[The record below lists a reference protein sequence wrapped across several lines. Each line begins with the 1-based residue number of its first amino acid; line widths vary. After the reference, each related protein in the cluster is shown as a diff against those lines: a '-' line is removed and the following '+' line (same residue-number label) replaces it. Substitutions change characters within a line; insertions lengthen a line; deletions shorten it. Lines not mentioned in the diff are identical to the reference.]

1 MNFSSFLLLF
11 HLLLNQLLIMR
22 VLLYKLV
29 FLLASSSVL
38 LAIADREFRSKNG
51 QVIKGSIVK
60 YFEDGDV
67 LMKRTSDLQLFR
79 ISLDIFTED
88 DQAFVKNNFPPNH
101 DALPKFKKP
110 LDERTLT
117 TFTNSIDQ
125 KIERR
130 LKSYRQRPNKDIS
143 DESFL
148 RRAYLKII
156 GRIPTVEETDA
167 FMSNRGSKGRK
178 ALIDKLLASEGYV
191 HNWFIYWADIL
202 RAAGRV
208 DRGAD
213 GIPFVRYIQHSLSEN
228 KPYDRFVHD
237 MLAATG
243 PLWGRGNGA
252 VGYFYRDIGMGLDSM
267 ANTVR
272 VFLGTS
278 LECAQCHDHP
288 FDRWTQKQFYEMAAY
303 TYGAHQ
309 PKNNE
314 STEFGKYS
322 SLVGQW
328 IREEQNKVNN
338 DASLS
343 DDERA
348 RRTAALGNRRRGLTR
363 SLGELLNR
371 GMDDM
376 GKGKINLPND
386 YQYDNA
392 QPGQE
397 LKANTI
403 FGLAVELDENLQE
416 KGSRASYASWLA
428 TPDNPRF
435 TIVIAN
441 RLWKSVF
448 GIGLIEPVDNM
459 FDDTMATH
467 PELMLHLE
475 KIMVA
480 LDYDMK
486 EFLRILYNTKAFQ
499 RESPTREITA
509 RDDKDE
515 SMPVEVKHVVSGPD
529 SDNPKRGAVPYF
541 YQGPVVE
548 RMSGEQLWDS
558 LVALNFPDLD
568 GRINSNTGDGGF
580 DRYERFINMTAEEI
594 FLDQVGFPPPGAS
607 ADMVKAAENR
617 PKPIN
622 EKCPIR
628 TGRDADPSITAKNE
642 KGETVAFCCDN
653 CKEQFVA
660 NLPAMD
666 EMMDKDEMMAGMDS
680 SSRSSQSYQRKGT
693 QTRDTN
699 SLRASE
705 VGHPAPAGHFI
716 RQFGGSPRDQIQVS
730 HKQAAVDQVLAIM
743 NGYVERNII
752 SNNNSEFMN
761 KLAKQGSMVDKINYA
776 FKAILQRKPTTRE
789 MSEFTQSLKM
799 LGNDDIHK
807 DIAWVLLNSHE
818 FLFIR

>member
-1 MNFSSFLLLF
+1 MVRNSLSILSFILFFSS
-11 HLLLNQLLIMR
+11 
-22 VLLYKLV
+22 
-29 FLLASSSVL
+29 L
-38 LAIADREFRSKNG
+38 LAITDRDFRSKNG
-51 QVIKGSIVK
+51 QVIRGTVIK

-110 LDERTLT
+110 LNDRTLQ
-117 TFTNSIDQ
+117 TFTDSIDQ
-125 KIERR
+125 KIDRR
-130 LKSYRQRPNKDIS
+130 LKSYRQRPNKKIN
-143 DESFL
+143 DETFL

-156 GRIPTVEETDA
+156 GRIPTIEETDA
-167 FMSNRGSKGRK
+167 YMSKRTSSARK
-178 ALIDKLLASEGYV
+178 ALIDELLASEGYV

-202 RAAGRV
+202 RASGSV
-208 DRGAD
+208 DRGPD
-213 GIPFVRYIQHSLSEN
+213 GVPFIMHIKESLSEN
-228 KPYDRFVHD
+228 KPYNLFVHD

-243 PLWGRGNGA
+243 PLWVRGNGG

-303 TYGAHQ
+303 TYGAHR
-309 PKNNE
+309 PRNNE

-328 IREEQNKVNN
+328 INEEQQKVNN
-338 DASLS
+338 DPSLS
-343 DDERA
+343 DDEKVRK
-348 RRTAALGNRRRGLTR
+348 RAALGNRRRGLTR

-397 LKANTI
+397 VKANTI

-428 TPDNPRF
+428 SPDNPRF
-435 TIVIAN
+435 TVVIAN

-459 FDDTMATH
+459 FDDTMPTE

-486 EFLRILYNTKAFQ
+486 EFLRILYNTRAFQ

-509 RDDKDE
+509 RDTKDE
-515 SMPVEVKHVVSGPD
+515 TMPVEVKHVISGPNP
-529 SDNPKRGAVPYF
+529 DNPKRGAVPYF

-558 LVALNFPDLD
+558 LVALNYTDLD
-568 GRINSNTGDGGF
+568 NRINSRFGDGGF
-580 DRYERFINMTAEEI
+580 DQYQKYINMTAEEI
-594 FLDQVGFPPPGAS
+594 FMDKLGFPPPGAS
-607 ADMVKAAENR
+607 AEMVKAMDNK
-617 PKPIN
+617 PMSKPIN
-622 EKCPIR
+622 ENCPIR
-628 TGRDADPSITAKNE
+628 PGRAADPSITAKNE

-653 CKEQFVA
+653 CKDQFVA
-660 NLPAMD
+660 NLPKMD
-666 EMMDKDEMMAGMDS
+666 EMMMDDEMMADS
-680 SSRSSQSYQRKGT
+680 TKGASSGSYERRGT
-693 QTRDTN
+693 PTRDPN

-730 HKQAAVDQVLAIM
+730 HKQAAVDQVLAVM
-743 NGYVERNII
+743 NGYVERNIV
-752 SNNNSEFMN
+752 SNANSNFMK
-761 KLAKQGSMVDKINYA
+761 KLAGQPSMTAQVNFA
-776 FKAILQRKPTTRE
+776 FKAILQRKPTSRE
-789 MSEFTQSLKM
+789 MTDFTDMIKQIGS
-799 LGNDDIHK
+799 NDTHK

-818 FLFIR
+818 FLFVR

>member
-1 MNFSSFLLLF
+1 MNLSIMWNILF
-11 HLLLNQLLIMR
+11 KLLII
-22 VLLYKLV
+22 LISAETI
-29 FLLASSSVL
+29 F
-38 LAIADREFRSKNG
+38 AITDRDFRSKNG
-51 QVIKGSIVK
+51 QVIRGSVIK

-79 ISLDIFTED
+79 ISLDIFTDD

-110 LDERTLT
+110 LDSRTLS
-117 TFTNSIDQ
+117 TFAKSIDQ

-130 LKSYRQRPNKDIS
+130 LRSYRQRPNADIS
-143 DESFL
+143 NETFL

-156 GRIPTVEETDA
+156 GRIPTLDETKA
-167 FMSNRGSKGRK
+167 FLSKRSST
-178 ALIDKLLASEGYV
+178 ARSELIDELLASEGYV
-191 HNWFIYWADIL
+191 HNWYIYWADIL
-202 RAAGRV
+202 RATSRV
-208 DRGAD
+208 DRGSD
-213 GIPFVRYIQHSLSEN
+213 GVPFINYIKSSLSEN

-243 PLWGRGNGA
+243 PLWERGNGQ

-267 ANTVR
+267 SNTVR

-322 SLVGQW
+322 GLVREWG
-328 IREEQNKVNN
+328 REEQSKINN
-338 DASLS
+338 DPSLS
-343 DDERA
+343 DDEKA
-348 RRTAALGNRRRGLTR
+348 RKRAALGARQRNVTR

-392 QPGQE
+392 KPGEE
-397 LKANTI
+397 LQANTI
-403 FGLAVELDENLQE
+403 FGLAVELDENLQQ

-428 TPDNPRF
+428 SPDNPRF
-435 TIVIAN
+435 TVVIAN

-459 FDDTMATH
+459 FDDTLATH
-467 PELMLHLE
+467 PDLMLHLE

-480 LDYDMK
+480 LDYDLK
-486 EFLRILYNTKAFQ
+486 EFLRILYNTKSFQ
-499 RESPTREITA
+499 REAPKREITA
-509 RDDKDE
+509 RDTKDE
-515 SMPVEVKHVVSGPD
+515 TMPIEVQHVISGPYPE
-529 SDNPKRGAVPYF
+529 NPKRGAVPYF

-558 LVALNFPDLD
+558 LVALNYPDLD
-568 GRINSNTGDGGF
+568 KRINSRFGDGG
-580 DRYERFINMTAEEI
+580 YAQYQKYINMTAEEI
-594 FLDQVGFPPPGAS
+594 FMEKLGIAPPGAS
-607 ADMVKAAENR
+607 AEIVKSMEDQPEPTNEN
-617 PKPIN
+617 
-622 EKCPIR
+622 CPIR
-628 TGRDADPSITAKNE
+628 PGRKADPSIIAKNE

-653 CKEQFVA
+653 CKDQFVE
-660 NLPAMD
+660 NLPPPPMN
-666 EMMDKDEMMAGMDS
+666 EMMAGMDGATE
-680 SSRSSQSYQRKGT
+680 SSQNYARIGT
-693 QTRDTN
+693 PTQDIN

-743 NGYVERNII
+743 NGYVEKNII
-752 SNNNSEFMN
+752 SNQNSTFM
-761 KLAKQGSMVDKINYA
+761 KRLAQESNIKNQIDYA
-776 FKAILQRKPTTRE
+776 FQAILQRKPTTRE
-789 MSEFTQSLKM
+789 MMDFTETLKR
-799 LGNDDIHK
+799 LKPENAHK

-818 FLFIR
+818 FLFLK

>member
-1 MNFSSFLLLF
+1 MIRLLLFSISFLLTS
-11 HLLLNQLLIMR
+11 IAT
-22 VLLYKLV
+22 Y
-29 FLLASSSVL
+29 SVT
-38 LAIADREFRSKNG
+38 DRDFRSKNG
-51 QVIKGSIVK
+51 QVIRGSVVK

-67 LMKRTSDLQLFR
+67 LLKRTSDLQLFR
-79 ISLDIFTED
+79 IKLDIFTED

-110 LDERTLT
+110 LDQRTLR
-117 TFTNSIDQ
+117 TFSDSIDQ
-125 KIERR
+125 KIDRR
-130 LKSYRQRPNKDIS
+130 LKSYRQRPNKEVT
-143 DESFL
+143 DEAFL

-156 GRIPTVEETDA
+156 GRIPTVAETEE
-167 FMSNRGSKGRK
+167 FMSNRNSSARGK
-178 ALIDKLLASEGYV
+178 LIDQLLASKGYA

-202 RAAGRV
+202 RATGRV

-213 GIPFVRYIQHSLSEN
+213 GIPFVRYIQQSISEN
-228 KPYDRFVHD
+228 KPYNLFVHD

-267 ANTVR
+267 SNTVR

-314 STEFGKYS
+314 STEFGEYS
-322 SLVGQW
+322 RLVGQW
-328 IREEQNKVNN
+328 INEEQRKVNN

-343 DDERA
+343 ADEKSRK
-348 RRTAALGNRRRGLTR
+348 TAALGNRRRGLTR

-376 GKGKINLPND
+376 GKGKINLPSD

-428 TPDNPRF
+428 SPDNPRF

-441 RLWKSVF
+441 RLWKAVF
-448 GIGLIEPVDNM
+448 GLGLIEPVDNM
-459 FDDTMATH
+459 FDDTLATH

-499 RESPTREITA
+499 REAPSREVTA
-509 RDDKDE
+509 KDDKDE
-515 SMPVEVKHVVSGPD
+515 TMPVEVKYVISGPYA
-529 SDNPKRGAVPYF
+529 DNPKRGAVPYF
-541 YQGPVVE
+541 YQGPIVE

-568 GRINSNTGDGGF
+568 DRINSNTGDGGF
-580 DRYERFINMTAEEI
+580 DRYEKYINMTAEEL
-594 FLDQVGFPPPGAS
+594 FLEQLGFPPPGAS
-607 ADMVKAAENR
+607 AEMAKAAENQQ
-617 PKPIN
+617 KPIN

-628 TGRDADPSITAKNE
+628 KGRDADPSIIAKNE

-653 CKEQFVA
+653 CKDQFVS

-666 EMMDKDEMMAGMDS
+666 EMMENGEMMAGMDGS
-680 SSRSSQSYQRKGT
+680 SGSAKSYARKGT
-693 QTRDTN
+693 KTRDTN

-730 HKQAAVDQVLAIM
+730 HKQASVDQVLAVM

-752 SNNNSEFMN
+752 SNKNSSFMK
-761 KLAKQGSMVDKINYA
+761 KLSSQASMVDQINYA
-776 FKAILQRKPTTRE
+776 FKAILQRKPTSRE
-789 MSEFTQSLKM
+789 MADFTQSLKM
-799 LGNDDIHK
+799 IGTDDIYK
-807 DIAWVLLNSHE
+807 DVAWVLLNSHE
-818 FLFIR
+818 FLFVR

>member
-1 MNFSSFLLLF
+1 M
-11 HLLLNQLLIMR
+11 IMR
-22 VLLYKLV
+22 RLV
-29 FLLASSSVL
+29 IMSWVTIGVVGSLF
-38 LAIADREFRSKNG
+38 AINDRDFRSKNG
-51 QVIKGSIVK
+51 QVIRGSVIK

-110 LDERTLT
+110 LDQRTLR
-117 TFTNSIDQ
+117 TFTDSIDQ

-130 LKSYRQRPNKDIS
+130 LKSYRQRPNKEIT
-143 DESFL
+143 DEAFL

-156 GRIPTVEETDA
+156 GRIPTVEETEE
-167 FMSNRGSKGRK
+167 FMSNRNSSARGK
-178 ALIDKLLASEGYV
+178 LIDKLLASEGYV

-202 RAAGRV
+202 RATGRV
-208 DRGAD
+208 DRGND
-213 GIPFVRYIQHSLSEN
+213 GVPFINYIKSSLAEN
-228 KPYDRFVHD
+228 KPYDMFVHD

-243 PLWGRGNGA
+243 PLWKRGNGQ
-252 VGYFYRDIGMGLDSM
+252 VGYFYRDMGMGLDSM

-309 PKNNE
+309 PRNNE

-322 SLVGQW
+322 GLVREWG
-328 IREEQNKVNN
+328 REETSKINN
-338 DASLS
+338 DSTLS
-343 DDERA
+343 DDEKA
-348 RRTAALGNRRRGLTR
+348 RRRAALGARQRNATR

-392 QPGQE
+392 QPGEE
-397 LKANTI
+397 LQANTI
-403 FGLAVELDENLQE
+403 FGLAVELDENLQQ

-428 TPDNPRF
+428 SPDNPRF

-441 RLWKSVF
+441 RLWKAVF

-459 FDDTMATH
+459 FDDTLATD

-480 LDYDMK
+480 LDYDTK

-499 RESPTREITA
+499 REAPQREITA

-515 SMPVEVKHVVSGPD
+515 TMPMEVKHVIAGPYA
-529 SDNPKRGAVPYF
+529 DNPKRDAVPYF

-548 RMSGEQLWDS
+548 RLSGEQLWDS
-558 LVALNFPDLD
+558 LVALNYPDID
-568 GRINSNTGDGGF
+568 KRINSGF
-580 DRYERFINMTAEEI
+580 PDNGYEDYQKFINMTAEEL
-594 FLDQVGFPPPGAS
+594 FMAQLGFAPPGAS
-607 ADMVKAAENR
+607 PEMAKAMGNQ

-622 EKCPIR
+622 ENCPIR
-628 TGRDADPSITAKNE
+628 PGRAADPSITAKNE
-642 KGETVAFCCDN
+642 KGELVAFCCNN
-653 CKEQFVA
+653 CKNQFIA
-660 NLPAMD
+660 NLPQMD
-666 EMMDKDEMMAGMDS
+666 EMMMEDKMMADGSDAS
-680 SSRSSQSYQRKGT
+680 SSESYARKGT
-693 QTRDTN
+693 PSRDTN

-743 NGYVERNII
+743 NGYVEQNII
-752 SNNNSEFMN
+752 SNQNSAFM
-761 KLAKQGSMVDKINYA
+761 KTLAAQPSMVDQINYA
-776 FKAILQRKPTTRE
+776 FKAILQRKPTSRE
-789 MSEFTQSLKM
+789 MSDFTETLKKI
-799 LGNDDIHK
+799 GANDTHK

-818 FLFIR
+818 FLFVR

>member
-1 MNFSSFLLLF
+1 MIRLLLF
-11 HLLLNQLLIMR
+11 SISF
-22 VLLYKLV
+22 
-29 FLLASSSVL
+29 FLTSIATYSVT
-38 LAIADREFRSKNG
+38 DRDFRSKNG
-51 QVIKGSIVK
+51 QVIRGSVVK

-67 LMKRTSDLQLFR
+67 LLKRTSDLQLFR
-79 ISLDIFTED
+79 IKLDIFTED

-110 LDERTLT
+110 LDHRTLR
-117 TFTNSIDQ
+117 TFSDSIDQ
-125 KIERR
+125 KIDRR
-130 LKSYRQRPNKDIS
+130 LKSYRQRPNKEVT
-143 DESFL
+143 DEAFL

-156 GRIPTVEETDA
+156 GRIPTVSETEE
-167 FMSNRGSKGRK
+167 FMSNRNSSARGK
-178 ALIDKLLASEGYV
+178 LIDKLLASKGYT

-202 RAAGRV
+202 RATGRV

-213 GIPFVRYIQHSLSEN
+213 GIPFVRYIQQSISEN
-228 KPYDRFVHD
+228 KPYNLFVHD

-267 ANTVR
+267 SNTVR

-314 STEFGKYS
+314 STEFGEYS
-322 SLVGQW
+322 RLVGQW
-328 IREEQNKVNN
+328 INEEQRKVNN

-343 DDERA
+343 ADEKSRK
-348 RRTAALGNRRRGLTR
+348 TAALGNRRRGLTR

-376 GKGKINLPND
+376 GKGKIKLPSD

-428 TPDNPRF
+428 SPDNPRF

-441 RLWKSVF
+441 RLWKAVF
-448 GIGLIEPVDNM
+448 GLGLIEPVDNM
-459 FDDTMATH
+459 FDDTLATH

-499 RESPTREITA
+499 REAPSREVTA
-509 RDDKDE
+509 KDDKDE
-515 SMPVEVKHVVSGPD
+515 TMPVEVKYVISGPYA
-529 SDNPKRGAVPYF
+529 DNPKRGAVPYF
-541 YQGPVVE
+541 YQGPIVE

-568 GRINSNTGDGGF
+568 DRINSNTGDGGF
-580 DRYERFINMTAEEI
+580 DRYAKYINMTAEEL
-594 FLDQVGFPPPGAS
+594 FLEQLGFPPPGAS
-607 ADMVKAAENR
+607 AEMAKAAENQQ
-617 PKPIN
+617 KPIN

-628 TGRDADPSITAKNE
+628 KGRDADPSIIAKNE

-653 CKEQFVA
+653 CKDQFVS

-666 EMMDKDEMMAGMDS
+666 EMMENGEMMAGMDGS
-680 SSRSSQSYQRKGT
+680 SGSTKSYARKGT
-693 QTRDTN
+693 KTRDTN

-730 HKQAAVDQVLAIM
+730 HKQASVDQVLAVM

-752 SNNNSEFMN
+752 SNKNSSFMK
-761 KLAKQGSMVDKINYA
+761 KLSSQASMVDQINYA
-776 FKAILQRKPTTRE
+776 FKAILQRKPTSRE
-789 MSEFTQSLKM
+789 MADFTQSLKM
-799 LGNDDIHK
+799 IGTDDIYK
-807 DIAWVLLNSHE
+807 DVAWVLLNSHE
-818 FLFIR
+818 FLFVR

>member
-1 MNFSSFLLLF
+1 MRLISFLSAFIFFACSL
-11 HLLLNQLLIMR
+11 H
-22 VLLYKLV
+22 
-29 FLLASSSVL
+29 S
-38 LAIADREFRSKNG
+38 AITDREFRSKNG
-51 QVIKGSIVK
+51 QVIKGSIIK

-79 ISLDIFTED
+79 IKLDIFTED

-110 LDERTLT
+110 LDTRTLS
-117 TFTNSIDQ
+117 TFASSIDQ

-130 LKSYRQRPNKDIS
+130 LKSYRQRPNREIS
-143 DESFL
+143 DEGFL

-156 GRIPTVEETDA
+156 GRIPTVEETKEFLA
-167 FMSNRGSKGRK
+167 NRGPKGRA

-202 RAAGRV
+202 RATSRV
-208 DRGAD
+208 DRGND
-213 GIPFVRYIQHSLSEN
+213 GVPFINYIKSSIAEN
-228 KPYDRFVHD
+228 KPYDMFVHD

-243 PLWGRGNGA
+243 PLWERGNGQ

-267 ANTVR
+267 SNTVR

-303 TYGAHQ
+303 TYGAHR

-322 SLVGQW
+322 GMARHWLN
-328 IREEQNKVNN
+328 EEQRKVRN
-338 DASLS
+338 DSSLS
-343 DDERA
+343 DDQKA
-348 RRTAALGNRRRGLTR
+348 RQTAALGARYRNATR
-363 SLGELLNR
+363 SLGELLQR

-392 QPGQE
+392 QPGEE

-403 FGLAVELDENLQE
+403 FGLAVELDENLQQ

-428 TPDNPRF
+428 SPDNPRF

-459 FDDTMATH
+459 FDDTLATD

-480 LDYDMK
+480 LDYDTK
-486 EFLRILYNTKAFQ
+486 EFLRILYNTKSFQ
-499 RESPTREITA
+499 RESPEREITA

-515 SMPVEVKHVVSGPD
+515 TLPIEVKHVIVGPYP
-529 SDNPKRGAVPYF
+529 DNPQRGASPYF

-558 LVALNFPDLD
+558 LVALNYPDVD
-568 GRINSNTGDGGF
+568 KRINSRFPENGYND
-580 DRYERFINMTAEEI
+580 YQKFINMTAEEL
-594 FLDQVGFPPPGAS
+594 FMAQLGFAPPGAS
-607 ADMVKAAENR
+607 PEMVKAMEDQ
-617 PKPIN
+617 PKATN

-628 TGRDADPSITAKNE
+628 PGRDANPGITAKNE
-642 KGETVAFCCDN
+642 KGELVAFCCNN
-653 CKEQFVA
+653 CKDQFVE
-660 NLPAMD
+660 NLPPMK
-666 EMMDKDEMMAGMDS
+666 EMMMEEGEMMAGMES
-680 SSRSSQSYQRKGT
+680 SSGSSESYKRVGT
-693 QTRDTN
+693 PTRDTN

-743 NGYVERNII
+743 NGYVEKNII
-752 SNNNSEFMN
+752 SNQNSAFMKN
-761 KLAKQGSMVDKINYA
+761 LASKSNMTDQIDYA
-776 FKAILQRKPTTRE
+776 FQAILQRKPDSRE
-789 MSEFTQSLKM
+789 MSDFKTMLKK
-799 LGNDDIHK
+799 LDGK
-807 DIAWVLLNSHE
+807 DSYKDVAWVLLNSHE
-818 FLFIR
+818 FLFVR

>member
-1 MNFSSFLLLF
+1 LFTHFFLFFVCALFS
-11 HLLLNQLLIMR
+11 
-22 VLLYKLV
+22 
-29 FLLASSSVL
+29 
-38 LAIADREFRSKNG
+38 AINDREFRSAKNG
-51 QVIKGSIVK
+51 QVIKGSVIK
-60 YFEDGDV
+60 YFEDGDI
-67 LMKRTSDLQLFR
+67 LLKRTSDLQLFR

-110 LDERTLT
+110 LDSKKLSQ
-117 TFTNSIDQ
+117 FSASIDNMI
-125 KIERR
+125 KMR
-130 LKSYRQRPNKDIS
+130 LKSYRQRIPKTVS
-143 DESFL
+143 DDVFL
-148 RRAYLKII
+148 RRAYLKVI
-156 GRIPTVEETDA
+156 GRIPTLAEVDEFKKSRDR
-167 FMSNRGSKGRK
+167 NRRQ

-202 RAAGRV
+202 RATSRV
-208 DRGAD
+208 DRGND
-213 GIPFVRYIQHSLSEN
+213 GVPFVLHIKEALSEN
-228 KPYDRFVHD
+228 KPYDMWVHD

-243 PLWGRGNGA
+243 PLWERGNGQ
-252 VGYFYRDIGMGLDSM
+252 VGYFYRDLGMGLDSM

-303 TYGAHQ
+303 TYGAHR

-322 SLVGQW
+322 GLVREWG
-328 IREEQNKVNN
+328 REEMAKINN
-338 DASLS
+338 DSSLS
-343 DDERA
+343 DDEKA
-348 RRTAALGNRRRGLTR
+348 RRRAALGGRQRNATR

-376 GKGKINLPND
+376 GVGKINLPND

-392 QPGQE
+392 QPGEE

-428 TPDNPRF
+428 SPDNPRF
-435 TIVIAN
+435 TLVIAN
-441 RLWKSVF
+441 RLWKTVF

-459 FDDTMATH
+459 FDDTLATH

-486 EFLRILYNTKAFQ
+486 EFLRILYNTEAFQ

-509 RDDKDE
+509 RDTKDE
-515 SMPVEVKHVVSGPD
+515 TMPIEVQHVISGPYPE
-529 SDNPKRGAVPYF
+529 NPKRGAVPYF

-558 LVALNFPDLD
+558 LVSLNFPDLD
-568 GRINSNTGDGGF
+568 KRINSRFPDRGF
-580 DRYERFINMTAEEI
+580 DDYKKFINMTAEEL
-594 FLDQVGFPPPGAS
+594 FMAQLGFAPPGAS
-607 ADMVKAAENR
+607 PEMVKAMEDK

-642 KGETVAFCCDN
+642 KGELIAFCCNN

-660 NLPAMD
+660 NLPKMD
-666 EMMDKDEMMAGMDS
+666 EMMMDEEKMMAGMDGESGS
-680 SSRSSQSYQRKGT
+680 SDSYKRVGIPT
-693 QTRDTN
+693 ADGN

-705 VGHPAPAGHFI
+705 VGHPAPLGHLI

-752 SNNNSEFMN
+752 SNKNSALM
-761 KLAKQGSMVDKINYA
+761 KGIAGKTSMDDKVNYA
-776 FKAILQRKPTTRE
+776 FQAILQRKPTTKE
-789 MSEFTQSLKM
+789 IGDFKDMLKRSKS
-799 LGNDDIHK
+799 DDSYK

>member
-1 MNFSSFLLLF
+1 MIRKSAFIVSFILLCSS
-11 HLLLNQLLIMR
+11 
-22 VLLYKLV
+22 
-29 FLLASSSVL
+29 L
-38 LAIADREFRSKNG
+38 LAITDREFRAKNG
-51 QVIKGSIVK
+51 QVIKGSVIK

-67 LMKRTSDLQLFR
+67 LMKRSSDLQLFR

-110 LDERTLT
+110 LDARTLR
-117 TFTNSIDQ
+117 TFTDSIDQ

-130 LKSYRQRPNKDIS
+130 LKSYRQRPNKEIT
-143 DESFL
+143 DEAFL

-156 GRIPTVEETDA
+156 GRIPTVEETEG
-167 FMSNRGSKGRK
+167 FMSKRTSTARGK
-178 ALIDKLLASEGYV
+178 LIDKLLSSEGYV
-191 HNWFIYWADIL
+191 HNWYIFWADIL
-202 RAAGRV
+202 RATGSV
-208 DRGAD
+208 DRGPD
-213 GIPFVRYIQHSLSEN
+213 GTPFINYIQQSLAEN
-228 KPYDRFVHD
+228 KPYDMFVHD

-243 PLWGRGNGA
+243 PLWERGNGQ

-267 ANTVR
+267 SNTVR

-303 TYGAHQ
+303 TYGAHR
-309 PKNNE
+309 PRNNE

-322 SLVGQW
+322 RLVSQY
-328 IREEQNKVNN
+328 ISEEQKKVNS

-343 DDERA
+343 ADERA
-348 RRTAALGNRRRGLTR
+348 RKTAALGGRRRGLTR

-428 TPDNPRF
+428 SPDNPRF

-441 RLWKSVF
+441 RLWKAVF

-459 FDDTMATH
+459 FDDTLATD

-480 LDYDMK
+480 LDYDTK

-499 RESPTREITA
+499 REAPKREITP

-515 SMPVEVKHVVSGPD
+515 TMPMEVKHVIAGPYA
-529 SDNPKRGAVPYF
+529 DNPKRGAVPYF

-548 RMSGEQLWDS
+548 RLSGEQLWDS
-558 LVALNFPDLD
+558 LVALNYPDID
-568 GRINSNTGDGGF
+568 KRINS
-580 DRYERFINMTAEEI
+580 RFPDNGYDDYQKYINMTAEEL
-594 FLDQVGFPPPGAS
+594 FMAKLGFAPPGAS
-607 ADMVKAAENR
+607 PEMAKAMDNQ

-622 EKCPIR
+622 ENCPIR
-628 TGRDADPSITAKNE
+628 PGRAADPSITAKNE
-642 KGETVAFCCDN
+642 KGELVAFCCNN
-653 CKEQFVA
+653 CKNQFVA
-660 NLPAMD
+660 KLPQMD
-666 EMMDKDEMMAGMDS
+666 EMMMEDKMMADGSDDS
-680 SSRSSQSYQRKGT
+680 SSESYARKGT
-693 QTRDTN
+693 PTRDTN

-705 VGHPAPAGHFI
+705 VGNPAPAGHFI

-730 HKQAAVDQVLAIM
+730 HKQASVDQVLALI

-752 SNNNSEFMN
+752 SNQNSTFMK
-761 KLAKQGSMVDKINYA
+761 KLAAQPSMIDQINFA
-776 FKAILQRKPTTRE
+776 FKAIFQRKPTSRE
-789 MSEFTQSLKM
+789 LSDFTETLKKI
-799 LGNDDIHK
+799 GTNDTHK

-818 FLFIR
+818 FLFVR

>member
-1 MNFSSFLLLF
+1 MRDAVRIISIFLFLF
-11 HLLLNQLLIMR
+11 CYSLGIT
-22 VLLYKLV
+22 
-29 FLLASSSVL
+29 
-38 LAIADREFRSKNG
+38 DRDFRSKNG
-51 QVIKGSIVK
+51 QVIRGTIIK

-101 DALPKFKKP
+101 DALPKLQKP
-110 LDERTLT
+110 LDARTLAK
-117 TFTNSIDQ
+117 FSNSIDA
-125 KIERR
+125 KIDHR
-130 LKSYRQRPNKDIS
+130 LRSYRQYPNKEIS
-143 DESFL
+143 DDLFV

-156 GRIPTVEETDA
+156 GRIPTIEETEE
-167 FMSNRGSKGRK
+167 FMSNRARFSRSD
-178 ALIDKLLASEGYV
+178 LIDKLLNSEGYV

-202 RAAGRV
+202 RATGRV

-213 GIPFVRYIQHSLSEN
+213 GIPFVRYIQQSLSEN
-228 KPYDRFVHD
+228 KPYNLFVHD

-314 STEFGKYS
+314 STEFGEYS
-322 SLVGQW
+322 RLVGQW
-328 IREEQNKVNN
+328 IGEEQKKVNS

-343 DDERA
+343 ADERA
-348 RRTAALGNRRRGLTR
+348 RKTAALGNRRRGLTR

-376 GKGKINLPND
+376 GKGKINLPHD

-428 TPDNPRF
+428 SPDNPRF

-441 RLWKSVF
+441 RLWKTVF
-448 GIGLIEPVDNM
+448 GVGLIEPVDNM
-459 FDDTMATH
+459 YDDTLATN

-486 EFLRILYNTKAFQ
+486 EFLRILYNTKSFQ
-499 RESPTREITA
+499 REATTREVTS

-515 SMPVEVKHVVSGPD
+515 TMPHEVKFVISGPD
-529 SDNPKRGAVPYF
+529 PENPKRGAVPYF

-558 LVALNFPDLD
+558 LVALNYPDLD

-580 DRYERFINMTAEEI
+580 DRYERFINMTAEEL
-594 FLDQVGFPPPGAS
+594 FLDQLGFPPPGAS
-607 ADMVKAAENR
+607 AEMAKAADNM

-628 TGRDADPSITAKNE
+628 PGRDADPSIIAKNE

-653 CKEQFVA
+653 CKEQFVT

-666 EMMDKDEMMAGMDS
+666 KMMDKDEMMAGMDAGS
-680 SSRSSQSYQRKGT
+680 GSSQSYERKGI

-730 HKQAAVDQVLAIM
+730 HKQASVDQVLAVM
-743 NGYVERNII
+743 NGYVEKNLI
-752 SNNNSEFMN
+752 SNNNSTFMK
-761 KLAKQGSMVDKINYA
+761 KLAEQPNMVDQINYA

-789 MSEFTQSLKM
+789 MMELTQTLKE
-799 LGNDDIHK
+799 LKSKGTKDIHK

-818 FLFIR
+818 FLFVR

>member
-1 MNFSSFLLLF
+1 MIRLLLF
-11 HLLLNQLLIMR
+11 SISF
-22 VLLYKLV
+22 
-29 FLLASSSVL
+29 FLTSIATYSVT
-38 LAIADREFRSKNG
+38 DRDFRSKNG
-51 QVIKGSIVK
+51 QVIRGSVVK

-67 LMKRTSDLQLFR
+67 LLKRTSDLQLFR
-79 ISLDIFTED
+79 IKLDIFTED

-110 LDERTLT
+110 LDHRTLR
-117 TFTNSIDQ
+117 TFSDSIDQ
-125 KIERR
+125 KIDRR
-130 LKSYRQRPNKDIS
+130 LKSYRQRPNKEVT
-143 DESFL
+143 DEAFL

-156 GRIPTVEETDA
+156 GRIPTVSETEE
-167 FMSNRGSKGRK
+167 FMSNRNSSARGK
-178 ALIDKLLASEGYV
+178 LIDKLLASKGYT

-202 RAAGRV
+202 RATGRV

-213 GIPFVRYIQHSLSEN
+213 GIPFVRYIQQSISEN
-228 KPYDRFVHD
+228 KPYNLFVHD

-267 ANTVR
+267 SNTVR

-314 STEFGKYS
+314 STEFGEYS
-322 SLVGQW
+322 RLVGQW
-328 IREEQNKVNN
+328 INEEQRKVNN

-343 DDERA
+343 ADEKSRK
-348 RRTAALGNRRRGLTR
+348 TAALGNRRRGLTR

-376 GKGKINLPND
+376 GKGKIKLPSD

-428 TPDNPRF
+428 SPDNPRF

-441 RLWKSVF
+441 RLWKAVF
-448 GIGLIEPVDNM
+448 GLGLIEPVDNM
-459 FDDTMATH
+459 FDDTLATH

-499 RESPTREITA
+499 REAPSREVTA
-509 RDDKDE
+509 KDDKDE
-515 SMPVEVKHVVSGPD
+515 TMPVEVKYVISGPYA
-529 SDNPKRGAVPYF
+529 DNPKRGAVPYF
-541 YQGPVVE
+541 YQGPIVE

-568 GRINSNTGDGGF
+568 DRINSNTGDGGF
-580 DRYERFINMTAEEI
+580 DRYAKYINMTAEEL
-594 FLDQVGFPPPGAS
+594 FLEQLGFPPPGAS
-607 ADMVKAAENR
+607 AEMAKAAENQQ
-617 PKPIN
+617 KPIN

-628 TGRDADPSITAKNE
+628 KGRDADPSIIAKNE

-653 CKEQFVA
+653 CKDQFVS

-666 EMMDKDEMMAGMDS
+666 EMMENGEMMAGMDGS
-680 SSRSSQSYQRKGT
+680 SGSAKSYARKGT
-693 QTRDTN
+693 KTRDTN

-730 HKQAAVDQVLAIM
+730 HKQASVDQVLAVM

-752 SNNNSEFMN
+752 SNKNSSFMK
-761 KLAKQGSMVDKINYA
+761 KLSSQASMVDQINYA
-776 FKAILQRKPTTRE
+776 FKAILQRKPTSRE
-789 MSEFTQSLKM
+789 MADFTQSLKM
-799 LGNDDIHK
+799 IGTDDIYK
-807 DIAWVLLNSHE
+807 DVAWVLLNSHE
-818 FLFIR
+818 FLFVR

>member
-1 MNFSSFLLLF
+1 MKGLFKFFLLLLVSSSFLSG
-11 HLLLNQLLIMR
+11 IT
-22 VLLYKLV
+22 
-29 FLLASSSVL
+29 
-38 LAIADREFRSKNG
+38 DRDFRSKTG
-51 QVIKGSIVK
+51 QVIRGSIVK

-117 TFTNSIDQ
+117 TFANSIDQ
-125 KIERR
+125 KIDQR
-130 LKSYRQRPNKDIS
+130 LKSYRQRPNKEIS
-143 DESFL
+143 DEAFL
-148 RRAYLKII
+148 RRIYLKVI

-167 FMSNRGSKGRK
+167 FMASRGSKSRK

-202 RAAGRV
+202 RATGNV
-208 DRGAD
+208 DRGSD
-213 GIPFVRYIQHSLSEN
+213 GIPFVRYIQQSLSEN
-228 KPYDRFVHD
+228 KPYDMFVHD

-252 VGYFYRDIGMGLDSM
+252 VGYFYRDMGMGLDSM

-314 STEFGKYS
+314 STEFGEYS
-322 SLVGQW
+322 RLVGQW
-328 IREEQNKVNN
+328 ISEEQKKVNN

-343 DDERA
+343 EDQRA
-348 RRTAALGNRRRGLTR
+348 RRTAALGNRRRDLTR
-363 SLGELLNR
+363 NLGELLNR

-403 FGLAVELDENLQE
+403 FGLAIELDENLQE

-428 TPDNPRF
+428 SPDNPRF

-441 RLWKSVF
+441 RLWKTVF

-459 FDDTMATH
+459 FDDTLSTD

-486 EFLRILYNTKAFQ
+486 EFLRILYNTRAFQ
-499 RESPTREITA
+499 RESPTREVTA

-515 SMPVEVKHVVSGPD
+515 TMPVEVKHVISGPYA
-529 SDNPKRGAVPYF
+529 DNPKRGAVPYF

-580 DRYERFINMTAEEI
+580 DRYAKYIQMSAEEL
-594 FLDQVGFPPPGAS
+594 FYEMVGSPPPGAS
-607 ADMVKAAENR
+607 AEMMKVAENR

-622 EKCPIR
+622 DKCPIR

-653 CKEQFVA
+653 CREQFVA
-660 NLPAMD
+660 NLPSME
-666 EMMDKDEMMAGMDS
+666 EMMDKGEMMADMDRS
-680 SSRSSQSYQRKGT
+680 SGSSQSYERRGT

-730 HKQAAVDQVLAIM
+730 HKQASVDQVLAVM
-743 NGYVERNII
+743 NGYVENNII
-752 SNNNSEFMN
+752 SNKNSSFMS
-761 KLAKQGSMVDKINYA
+761 KISKQSSMVDKINYA

-789 MSEFTQSLKM
+789 MSDFTQSLKM
-799 LGNDDIHK
+799 IGEDDIHK
-807 DIAWVLLNSHE
+807 DIVWVLLNSHE